1 MTPKRVFGIAAIL
14 LALACWVGSAAVA
27 LSAFQSHAQWQAP
40 GSASMQLAAGKWTVF
55 QKLPA
60 DSTAIT
66 PSDVAAART
75 VKVEQ
80 VTVTDPSGVTV
91 PLTCAYCS
99 SKGEA
104 AIPMDLQLANSIADF
119 SVTTPGTY
127 LVTVKDASGQMAVA
141 DPVTSLENV
150 MGQVMLLGALGGIL
164 IAVGVVLVIR
174 GGGQGGP
181 SIPSPQ
187 QSAGTTAQPPGWYQ
201 NPYMPDSDSQM
212 WWDGTKWTSNW
223 R

>member
-1 MTPKRVFGIAAIL
+1 
-14 LALACWVGSAAVA
+14 
-27 LSAFQSHAQWQAP
+27 
-40 GSASMQLAAGKWTVF
+40 
-55 QKLPA
+55 
-60 DSTAIT
+60 
-66 PSDVAAART
+66 
-75 VKVEQ
+75 
-80 VTVTDPSGVTV
+80 
-91 PLTCAYCS
+91 
-99 SKGEA
+99 
-104 AIPMDLQLANSIADF
+104 
-119 SVTTPGTY
+119 
-127 LVTVKDASGQMAVA
+127 MAVA

-181 SIPSPQ
+181 KTPSPQ
-187 QSAGTTAQPPGWYQ
+187 QSAATTAQPPGWYQ